1 MIRNLWERWIAWRH
15 EKRTDLS
22 SGQIEFIPK
31 LSLNRSDGWLAL
43 ELVLENRSDLTVWTE
58 DATIVLA
65 DLDANSQTRIPP
77 NQVTHKIRQNIGAND
92 ALSLSLAESIYDAAG
107 RPQGPYS
114 SLVLITVRYR
124 VLRKWCNAQLETCLV
139 EMAALSPVNLHRARW
154 YQKKIRNA
162 NSSDSTVDQHK
173 A

>member
-1 MIRNLWERWIAWRH
+1 MGRNLWERWIAWRH

-22 SGQIEFIPK
+22 SGQIEVIPK

-77 NQVTHKIRQNIGAND
+77 GQVVHKIRQNIGANGC
-92 ALSLSLAESIYDAAG
+92 SESGAT
-107 RPQGPYS
+107 YS
-114 SLVLITVRYR
+114 SKLALLKW
-124 VLRKWCNAQLETCLV
+124 LRF
-139 EMAALSPVNLHRARW
+139 HR
-154 YQKKIRNA
+154 
-162 NSSDSTVDQHK
+162 
-173 A
+173 